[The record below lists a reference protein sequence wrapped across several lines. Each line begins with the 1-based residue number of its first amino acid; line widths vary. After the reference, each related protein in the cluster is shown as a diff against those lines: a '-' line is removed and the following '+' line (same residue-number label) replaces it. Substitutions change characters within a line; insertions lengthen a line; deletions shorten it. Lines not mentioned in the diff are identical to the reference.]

1 MEHQQEDEDGP
12 ATSVTKT
19 ASSIP
24 PVTMK
29 RSPRMLHESSFA
41 TSSFATGR
49 GHQLKRPPGFI
60 VSSLDYQASVLSS
73 PNYTVDGASIDKN
86 RPLTTNP
93 VPDKILIK
101 ERQERE
107 QAERDR
113 QYQQQRSYQN
123 GNPTRAQGHFGPP
136 PHTIKTFEDLEH
148 MTEDQIYKLFFDD
161 PELHASLMKTAAKG
175 NRDSKTSPS
184 SVPVG
189 ARKARSSKSYST
201 GKSSRSSSK
210 RSQMLEQVEKEVPY
224 FQWLVILVII
234 IAAIRQLI
242 KACASP
248 VTTAKNS
255 VTPYGKKVKGGKQKN
270 RKGTKTTTKIPKKS
284 IQSKRRSFSPVKKEE
299 VVVAVAGPTA
309 VDTTTTTI
317 NDTTI
322 NNTATVSSS
331 SKRSSSNR
339 KKKAKSKQK
348 PVAVD
353 EESSVEKKYVAIAV
367 AVSDPIA
374 PVKKKEI
381 DVAVA
386 VAVTDPIVPV
396 KKKEIDVAV
405 AVADPIVVDTTTTN
419 NDTTTVSSSS
429 KRSSTSRKKKVKSKH
444 EKELKPT
451 VVKTD
456 KRNKDRHET
465 DKTLVMIENEL
476 VSSTSFPTSDG
487 LGEDEWQTVAK
498 SKGDKKGKTVTP
510 VNLGKNNSDSLGGK
524 LDDNVSNTEE
534 TKEKRVEKADVNYDA
549 VKEPL
554 ADCTAHEKASKKLQN
569 KPKNN
574 TNKKTNTTKSSNEE
588 KENTYGAQKTV
599 NNTNGGAT
607 TIVKEDKKT
616 SEDESLKNS
625 ITDIED
631 EEQPTITGP
640 TPLVEEK
647 STDDDAAFALL
658 LHKEE
663 VNLARATSTENHDNQ
678 EEEVWEEV
686 PTKKKKGISV

>member
-1 MEHQQEDEDGP
+1 MG
-12 ATSVTKT
+12 
-19 ASSIP
+19 
-24 PVTMK
+24 
-29 RSPRMLHESSFA
+29 
-41 TSSFATGR
+41 
-49 GHQLKRPPGFI
+49 
-60 VSSLDYQASVLSS
+60 
-73 PNYTVDGASIDKN
+73 
-86 RPLTTNP
+86 
-93 VPDKILIK
+93 
-101 ERQERE
+101 
-107 QAERDR
+107 
-113 QYQQQRSYQN
+113 
-123 GNPTRAQGHFGPP
+123 
-136 PHTIKTFEDLEH
+136 
-148 MTEDQIYKLFFDD
+148 
-161 PELHASLMKTAAKG
+161 
-175 NRDSKTSPS
+175 
-184 SVPVG
+184 
-189 ARKARSSKSYST
+189 
-201 GKSSRSSSK
+201 
-210 RSQMLEQVEKEVPY
+210 
-224 FQWLVILVII
+224 QWLVILVII

-255 VTPYGKKVKGGKQKN
+255 VTSYGKKVKGGKQKN

-284 IQSKRRSFSPVKKEE
+284 IQLKRRSFSPVKKEE

-309 VDTTTTTI
+309 VDTKTTTI
-317 NDTTI
+317 NETTI
-322 NNTATVSSS
+322 NNTTTVSSS

-348 PVAVD
+348 PVADD
-353 EESSVEKKYVAIAV
+353 EESSVEKKYVAVAV
-367 AVSDPIA
+367 AVADPIA
-374 PVKKKEI
+374 PVEKKEI
-381 DVAVA
+381 DVSVAVA
-386 VAVTDPIVPV
+386 VAVIDPIAPV
-396 KKKEIDVAV
+396 EKKEIDVAV
-405 AVADPIVVDTTTTN
+405 AVADPIVIDTSTTN
-419 NDTTTVSSSS
+419 NDTTTVSSST

-444 EKELKPT
+444 EQELKPT

-465 DKTLVMIENEL
+465 EKTLVVIENDEL

-534 TKEKRVEKADVNYDA
+534 TKEKRVEKANVNYDA
-549 VKEPL
+549 VKEPF
-554 ADCTAHEKASKKLQN
+554 ADRTAQEKASKKLQN

-588 KENTYGAQKTV
+588 KENTYGAQQAV
-599 NNTNGGAT
+599 NNTNGSAT

-616 SEDESLKNS
+616 SKDESLKNS

-631 EEQPTITGP
+631 EEQPANTGP
-640 TPLVEEK
+640 TPLVKEK
-647 STDDDAAFALL
+647 STDDDAAFALQ

-686 PTKKKKGISV
+686 PT

>member
-1 MEHQQEDEDGP
+1 MG
-12 ATSVTKT
+12 
-19 ASSIP
+19 
-24 PVTMK
+24 
-29 RSPRMLHESSFA
+29 
-41 TSSFATGR
+41 
-49 GHQLKRPPGFI
+49 
-60 VSSLDYQASVLSS
+60 
-73 PNYTVDGASIDKN
+73 
-86 RPLTTNP
+86 
-93 VPDKILIK
+93 
-101 ERQERE
+101 
-107 QAERDR
+107 
-113 QYQQQRSYQN
+113 
-123 GNPTRAQGHFGPP
+123 
-136 PHTIKTFEDLEH
+136 
-148 MTEDQIYKLFFDD
+148 
-161 PELHASLMKTAAKG
+161 
-175 NRDSKTSPS
+175 
-184 SVPVG
+184 
-189 ARKARSSKSYST
+189 
-201 GKSSRSSSK
+201 
-210 RSQMLEQVEKEVPY
+210 
-224 FQWLVILVII
+224 QWLVILVII

-255 VTPYGKKVKGGKQKN
+255 VTSYGKKVKGGKQKN

-284 IQSKRRSFSPVKKEE
+284 IQLKRRSFSPVKKEE

-309 VDTTTTTI
+309 VDTKTTTI
-317 NDTTI
+317 NETMI
-322 NNTATVSSS
+322 NNTTTVSSS

-348 PVAVD
+348 PVADD
-353 EESSVEKKYVAIAV
+353 EESSVEKKYVAVAV
-367 AVSDPIA
+367 ADPIA

-386 VAVTDPIVPV
+386 VADPIV
-396 KKKEIDVAV
+396 ID
-405 AVADPIVVDTTTTN
+405 TSTTN
-419 NDTTTVSSSS
+419 NDTTTVSSST

-444 EKELKPT
+444 EQELKPT

-465 DKTLVMIENEL
+465 EKTLVVIENDEL

-534 TKEKRVEKADVNYDA
+534 TKEKRVEKANVNYDA
-549 VKEPL
+549 VKEPF
-554 ADCTAHEKASKKLQN
+554 ADRTAQEKASKKLQN

-588 KENTYGAQKTV
+588 KENTYGAQQAV
-599 NNTNGGAT
+599 NNTNGSAT

-616 SEDESLKNS
+616 SKDESLKNS

-631 EEQPTITGP
+631 EEQPANTGP
-640 TPLVEEK
+640 TPLVKEK
-647 STDDDAAFALL
+647 STDDDAAFALQ